1 MISILYSFRDDE
13 STFETDS
20 PEIIVGRPKP
30 GVLVDLDLSP
40 DLLVSRPHARIGRD
54 SSGLWIEDL
63 GSLSGTLLNNR
74 DIAGQG
80 RHRITSTDVVIIG
93 ETKLCV
99 LVMEESDGRENYDLL
114 LSYDHRD
121 AEAAYHIRA
130 QLQEKNLRVWMD
142 EVGVERDPGRIHVV
156 EETLRHARCAAVL
169 VGPHGVG
176 PFQEPEV
183 ECALAESRNRDLLLV
198 TILLPG
204 AQDESQ
210 LGPDLRHCT
219 CLDFRDGITS
229 DGIGQLVDR
238 ISTASGKTSTPV
250 TVTLD
255 KRSTRTMTKPPALVA
270 PTPEDRI
277 GQTVAGCQ
285 ILDLI
290 SQGGMGTVYRA
301 RQVRLDRIVAIKMI
315 RPEFSRDEM
324 RLERFRR
331 EALAVG
337 RFNSRHVVQVH
348 DAGLDE
354 GVYYLV
360 MEYIDGGNLGR
371 YAAARPEGVLPVEQA
386 MDLLG
391 QATSG
396 LVEAERVKVIHRDIK
411 PQNILVDSRGVLR
424 ITDFGL
430 ARFVKSWAESST
442 TTPLTRPLQILGT
455 PLYMSPEQ
463 VGGLPV
469 DHRSDMYSLGATFY
483 HVLTGDPPFERDSCY
498 AILGNREDVKCLRPA
513 ALVGDESLGQALA
526 TVIEKMTSLDPEDR
540 YPTFEALQNDLSAV
554 ANRSTS

>member
-1 MISILYSFRDDE
+1 MVFRILYSFRDDE
-13 STFETDS
+13 STLDVDS
-20 PEIIVGRPKP
+20 PEIVIGRPKP
-30 GVLVDLDLSP
+30 GVQVDLDLSP

-63 GSLSGTLLNNR
+63 GSMSGTLLNNR
-74 DIAGQG
+74 DITGQG

-99 LVMEESDGRENYDLL
+99 LVTDQSDGLEDCDML

-183 ECALAESRNRDLLLV
+183 ECALAESRNRDLPLV

-210 LGPDLRHCT
+210 LGPDLRHCP
-219 CLDFRDGITS
+219 CLDFRESITS
-229 DGIGQLVDR
+229 DGIDHLVER
-238 ISTASGKTSTPV
+238 ISAGSGQSGAPATI
-250 TVTLD
+250 TLD
-255 KRSTRTMTKPPALVA
+255 RSSTRTLTRLPAG
-270 PTPEDRI
+270 PTPQDRI
-277 GQTVAGCQ
+277 GQTVGGCR
-285 ILDLI
+285 ILDFI

-315 RPEFSRDEM
+315 RPEYSRDEM

-337 RFNSRHVVQVH
+337 RFNSPHVVQVH
-348 DAGLDE
+348 DAGLE
-354 GVYYLV
+354 QGVYYLV
-360 MEYIDGGNLGR
+360 MEYIDGGDLGR
-371 YAAARPEGVLPVEQA
+371 YAAARPEGVLSVEQA

-396 LVEAERVKVIHRDIK
+396 LMEAERIKVIHRDIK
-411 PQNILVDSRGVLR
+411 PQNILMDSRGVLK

-430 ARFVKSWAESST
+430 ARFVKSLTESST
-442 TTPLTRPLQILGT
+442 TAPLTRPQQILGT

-483 HVLTGDPPFERDSCY
+483 HVLTGDPPFEGDSCY
-498 AILGNREDVKCLRPA
+498 AILGNREHVKCLRPG

-526 TVIEKMTSLDPEDR
+526 AVIEKMTSLDREDR
-540 YPTFEALQNDLSAV
+540 YPTFEALQNALSAV
-554 ANRSTS
+554 AGQESG